1 MQRILNAL
9 LQFRNPILYFFLL
22 TISLS
27 ITNNRSAFHEYT
39 LEKYGFYFSSKLY
52 AFQYSISNYFNLGT
66 VNRQLLEENE
76 KLKAVELEIN
86 KLPLYP
92 GALIKPQRFP
102 YKLKKATVLKNSFQN
117 QRNFILINQG
127 SSHGIRP
134 EMGVIS
140 NNGIVGIVHSVSKN
154 YANVISVLHQDLK
167 INVRTTKSP
176 AFGSLV
182 WKGGSPLEFKI
193 EDIVTNAN
201 IHVGDTIIT
210 GGMSFYFPLGIPIGH
225 ITHLEKNEENG
236 YFSIDAQLFND
247 PSQVY
252 YVYVLENQDFEEL
265 ESLQKNIVQ

>member
-1 MQRILNAL
+1 
-9 LQFRNPILYFFLL
+9 
-22 TISLS
+22 
-27 ITNNRSAFHEYT
+27 
-39 LEKYGFYFSSKLY
+39 
-52 AFQYSISNYFNLGT
+52 
-66 VNRQLLEENE
+66 
-76 KLKAVELEIN
+76 
-86 KLPLYP
+86 
-92 GALIKPQRFP
+92 QRFP
-102 YKLKKATVLKNSFQN
+102 FKIKKATVLKNSFQN

-154 YANVISVLHQDLK
+154 YANVISILHQDLK

-201 IHVGDTIIT
+201 LHVGDTIIT
-210 GGMSFYFPLGIPIGH
+210 GGMSFYFPLGIPIGQ

-265 ESLQKNIVQ
+265 ESLQKNIIQ